1 MFQEWQKKKIEK
13 VSKTKKSLQR
23 LLVEPTNIGTRT
35 QRHIRRANSAEGC
48 QEKN

>member
-1 MFQEWQKKKIEK
+1 MTKEKKLKKFQKQ
-13 VSKTKKSLQR
+13 KSLQR

-35 QRHIRRANSAEGC
+35 QRPIRRANSAEGC